1 MRIFRKGPG
10 PDALAIAVV
19 GVRMGN
25 RLLDVGAG
33 TARLFAALAGKV
45 GLTGRAFAVVASP
58 EAATRVKAAAAR
70 AGVLVDVETTA
81 WPQLPV
87 EDAAF
92 DVAVLDTGD
101 GLLGAVDAPTRRA
114 LAGEVL
120 RALRPGGRVIV
131 LERQPRGLLAA
142 LTGGGGA
149 GQPLPRGEAGALLS
163 SAGFKPVRLLAERE
177 GQRFTEGWKTSAA
190 DSVATNG

>member
-25 RLLDVGAG
+25 RLLGVGAG
-33 TARLFAALAGKV
+33 AARLFAALAGKV
-45 GLTGRAFAVVASP
+45 GLTGRAFAVVAST
-58 EAATRVKAAAAR
+58 EAAARVEAAAAR
-70 AGVLVDVETTA
+70 EGVLVDVETTD

-87 EDAAF
+87 DDASF

-101 GLLGAVDAPTRRA
+101 GLLGGIDAPTRRA
-114 LAGEVL
+114 LAEEVL

-142 LTGGGGA
+142 LRGAATA
-149 GQPLPRGEAGALLS
+149 GQPLPRGEAGALHS
-163 SAGFKPVRLLAERE
+163 SAGFNPVRLLAERD
-177 GQRFTEGWKTSAA
+177 GQRFTEGWKAAAGSAA
-190 DSVATNG
+190 TSG